1 MEKSGNGFM
10 TILFSKRNL
19 ELKNPLE
26 FTQLICAGSKLSA
39 KFCATYSCTCIL
51 FMLTAP
57 RNHMQT
63 EPIMLLCPEALFYC
77 PNAGH
82 KVMASNLT
90 VANVNLQGQGE
101 KSIWTEELPVI

>member
-1 MEKSGNGFM
+1 
-10 TILFSKRNL
+10 
-19 ELKNPLE
+19 
-26 FTQLICAGSKLSA
+26 
-39 KFCATYSCTCIL
+39 
-51 FMLTAP
+51 
-57 RNHMQT
+57 MQT